1 MVRAR
6 SSHML
11 ALYARGRSRLTTQ
24 GSFHRSKESAYA
36 KPASGSQAR
45 AYLVDLLS
53 GKFSW
58 VILLTIAVVT
68 RGATAYFA
76 ELHADETYDLFA
88 ARMIAEHGVPIFPSG
103 MLWPAGGP
111 LPYLEAPFVALFG
124 VLSHWGRVP
133 SFVFSTLSVLALYH
147 LGRGMFGRVVA
158 AAGALAWALDPE
170 AVLWGAYAR
179 QYSLFP
185 LALFVTLYLVRRAA
199 QLGCAQGS
207 GLVAALSFVFTL
219 WVQPPAIFFVPAF
232 VVAYLVW
239 LERIDLRSFF
249 LSVAVTIGGAFAVW
263 LYVSRG
269 DPGLLKSASTEGGAL
284 VFPPL
289 ASQGLMGVFQRY
301 EPFFTAYG
309 RREVLLLV
317 SVIVLVA
324 AAWSLSI
331 AEFDT
336 PSRASQGC
344 RDVLALGLFALVAT
358 AGLSS
363 FVMVNRVMGCRC
375 SGRCFCL
382 VRKA

>member
-24 GSFHRSKESAYA
+24 GSFHGSKELAGA
-36 KPASGSQAR
+36 KPASGSPAR

-58 VILLTIAVVT
+58 VILLTIALVT

-76 ELHADETYDLFA
+76 ELHADETYYLFA

-124 VLSHWGRVP
+124 VLSHWGRCQAS
-133 SFVFSTLSVLALYH
+133 SFRRFPCWHCITLGEECLAAWSRQPGPL
-147 LGRGMFGRVVA
+147 LGP
-158 AAGALAWALDPE
+158 DPE

-199 QLGCAQGS
+199 ELGCAQGS

-219 WVQPPAIFFVPAF
+219 WVQPPAIFFVPAS

-269 DPGLLKSASTEGGAL
+269 YPRLLESASTEGGAL

-309 RREVLLLV
+309 HREVLLLV

-331 AEFDT
+331 ARFDT

-358 AGLSS
+358 AGLS
-363 FVMVNRVMGCRC
+363 FFRYGNRVMGCRC